1 MQKFLKYFLLI
12 VFQCVNIVS
21 AQELNFPDDLEVKA
35 KFFQDLEKYV
45 WEKDAEKMG
54 IYTNPVL
61 VTNEK
66 AIKEIARSFQD
77 FTIQQI
83 YLDVRNVSKESSV
96 MVSVLQFENTIQS
109 NKKIQEIINNQK
121 KQTYLYIDRYLIGI
135 DFRKFGKNQIKLQEK
150 LIEYYQKKVNATLV
164 YKAKPLDEKRFDP
177 VSVETQKVPEKEKY
191 QQLSQE
197 EIDYFFSKTT
207 AESDLGIITK
217 YTYKNNSTIATVF
230 SNGAGHL
237 SFEYETF
244 QEKDN
249 EGKIVYEKEY
259 SEGKGI
265 AISVFQETKYF
276 YDDKDILTHKV
287 NYINKTPVDT
297 VFFIR
302 EFKNGKIYKEIEKTM
317 ALYELESYVDG
328 IIEKQYL
335 YNKNGQLNQ
344 KIATTSEE
352 KTVYNYENG
361 KVISTSFTYLPDPLL
376 NRKTLHIY
384 NSKGFIT
391 EEKTY
396 LGKDKKPYKIH
407 KYEYDSQE
415 NLIKKTSTDF
425 IKHATDKILYEYDEN
440 GKLQYQINLI
450 PKVYIDVEKKIEHS
464 YPPPPPVKNE
474 NEKK

>member
-276 YDDKDILTHKV
+276 YDDKDILTDKV

-302 EFKNGKIYKEIEKTM
+302 EFKNGKIYKEIEKTR
-317 ALYELESYVDG
+317 AVKELKRNEDG
-328 IIEKQYL
+328 VVEKQFL
-335 YNKNGQLNQ
+335 YNKNGQLLQ
-344 KIATTSEE
+344 KIETTSKE
-352 KTVYNYENG
+352 KTVYTYKNE
-361 KVISTSFTYLPDPLL
+361 KLVSTLFTYLPDPSIT
-376 NRKTLHIY
+376 RKTTHFY
-384 NSKGFIT
+384 NSKGLLT
-391 EEKTY
+391 KEKTY
-396 LGKDKKPYKIH
+396 LGKEKKPDYIH
-407 KYEYDSQE
+407 HFEYNS
-415 NLIKKTSTDF
+415 NGNVIKKTSTSLMQKKADIHVF
-425 IKHATDKILYEYDEN
+425 DYYDD
-440 GKLQYQINLI
+440 GKLKYQISLV
-450 PKVYIDVEKKIEHS
+450 PKVHIDIEKKIEPS
-464 YPPPPPVKNE
+464 SPPPPPVKE
-474 NEKK
+474 